1 MLAANFHHSACSFAF
16 RLPDVLNLRTHDIHL
31 YVSALTMLHS
41 FLATRA
47 KHDDSPPIWRHK
59 TRNSGGKKTVDTLT
73 SCIATTAIVRL
84 VETPELPAGA
94 EESICSFSPDS
105 DQHNKPTNAS
115 TCVKLLRK
123 ESAKCFV
130 HTHDLPS
137 HIVFLAACLALVAA
151 RSSLSH
157 SLA

>member
-1 MLAANFHHSACSFAF
+1 MMI
-16 RLPDVLNLRTHDIHL
+16 RLQ
-31 YVSALTMLHS
+31 
-41 FLATRA
+41 
-47 KHDDSPPIWRHK
+47 
-59 TRNSGGKKTVDTLT
+59 SGGTKRE
-73 SCIATTAIVRL
+73 IVEERRPLRL
-84 VETPELPAGA
+84 DETPALPAGA